1 MNIGGIYPQQLQLTF
16 QIINQIRFETN
27 HVCQV
32 IEFNCLADSNIS
44 SIVWNKINIHGL
56 LIRNMQIMHPGYQLQ
71 MIPIIVDAS
80 SYIPKCLNL
89 YMKDLGFNDKKIK
102 IHVNKMQCIVF
113 SDTNAI
119 WKTFLSFKY

>member
-44 SIVWNKINIHGL
+44 SIVWNKINIHEL

-89 YMKDLGFNDKKIK
+89 YMKDLGFNDKNIK